1 MVGQIEVGS
10 LASQSSLTSGDRIIS
25 INEREIISFNDIN
38 TFLASKMGESGDITI
53 SFLREGSDVS
63 ATTAVSLY
71 EWQTEGQRSPVS
83 QFGIAPLIPALV
95 ASVQEGS
102 PAKKAGIL
110 SGDIIEKV
118 NNYKITTWFDLSK
131 AISDEY
137 EQELNILVDRSGIKI
152 PFRLTPNKFVNEA
165 GEVRGVI
172 GVQRLSSL
180 DDLPKEFIVI
190 NKENFFG
197 AVLKGFTETYKFTI
211 LILDS
216 IKKMITGSVS
226 AENIGGPIQIS
237 MLAGSAAKAGFVS
250 FLTIIAV
257 LSINLGLLNLL
268 PIPVLDGGQLVMIA
282 IEKIKG
288 SPVSE
293 SFLEYSFRLGILL
306 IGSLMIFAV
315 FNDIAR
321 VI

>member
-1 MVGQIEVGS
+1 M
-10 LASQSSLTSGDRIIS
+10 
-25 INEREIISFNDIN
+25 
-38 TFLASKMGESGDITI
+38 
-53 SFLREGSDVS
+53 
-63 ATTAVSLY
+63 
-71 EWQTEGQRSPVS
+71 
-83 QFGIAPLIPALV
+83 
-95 ASVQEGS
+95 
-102 PAKKAGIL
+102 
-110 SGDIIEKV
+110 
-118 NNYKITTWFDLSK
+118 
-131 AISDEY
+131 
-137 EQELNILVDRSGIKI
+137 VDRGGIEI
-152 PFRLTPNKFVNEA
+152 PFRLIPNKFVNEA